1 MAGMTRGHKSTND
14 DISTELPPDFGGGV
28 EHRVLG
34 MWHLVGHA
42 GVYLLLTCPCL
53 LTMRMKTVL
62 EGLLW
67 VEGCKVSRVALNRV
81 DRIAESS
88 ITRVAESRAPRVE

>member
-1 MAGMTRGHKSTND
+1 MTRGHKSTND
-14 DISTELPPDFGGGV
+14 DVATELPPDFGGGV

-34 MWHLVGHA
+34 VWGLVRHA

-53 LTMRMKTVL
+53 LTMRMETVR

-81 DRIAESS
+81 DRIAESRV
-88 ITRVAESRAPRVE
+88 TRVAESRVPRIE